1 MSRPASSSSA
11 PAAAPATRPLPA
23 AVSGVAAQVNDRLED
38 LFAAEQARWAAVDPD
53 LGPPLQVLR
62 SYVMSGGK
70 RLRPAFCYW
79 AFIGAGGTAGDRW
92 AIDGGAALE
101 MLHTAALVHDDVI
114 DGSDRRH
121 GAETV
126 HIQQAGW
133 HRTRGW
139 RGSPERFGAGAA
151 IVLGDLALV
160 YSGRLLAGAPAA
172 AISVF
177 DEMRLEVNVG
187 QYLDI
192 LGAAQGVDLPGEAA
206 VARARRICRYKTAK
220 YTVER
225 PLHLGAALASPS
237 ALEEL
242 AGPLSRFGLPLGEA
256 FQLRDDLLGVFGDSA
271 VTGKPVGDDLREGK
285 PTLLASLAASKATGP
300 ATRLLAERF
309 GSPDLS
315 EGEVADL
322 QQVIDA
328 TGAKSEVEQ
337 AIASLLEGAMK
348 ALEDVPLE
356 PDAVAALRDIGTFV
370 AGRDY

>member
-1 MSRPASSSSA
+1 V
-11 PAAAPATRPLPA
+11 
-23 AVSGVAAQVNDRLED
+23 AVSGVAARVNDRLAH
-38 LFAAEQARWAAVDPD
+38 LFDIEQARWAGLDPD
-53 LGPPLQVLR
+53 LGPPLDVLR

-79 AFIGAGGTAGDRW
+79 AFVGAGGAVDDP
-92 AIDGGAALE
+92 AVVDAGAALE

-126 HIQQAGW
+126 HVQQAGH
-133 HRTRGW
+133 HRACAW
-139 RGSPERFGAGAA
+139 RGSPDRFGAGAA

-160 YSGRLLAGAPAA
+160 YSGRLLADAPAA

-206 VARARRICRYKTAK
+206 VKRARRICRYKTAK

-225 PLHLGAALASPS
+225 PLHLGAALASPGS
-237 ALEEL
+237 LAQL

-256 FQLRDDLLGVFGDSA
+256 FQLRDDLLGVFGDTA

-285 PTLLASLAASKATGP
+285 PTLLASLAATRATG
-300 ATRLLAERF
+300 AAARLIADRF
-309 GSPDLS
+309 GAPDLS
-315 EGEVADL
+315 DAEITEL
-322 QQVIDA
+322 QHIIEA
-328 TGAKSEVEQ
+328 TGARDEVEE
-337 AIASLLEGAMK
+337 AIGMLLET
-348 ALEDVPLE
+348 ALNALALLPLQA
-356 PDAVAALRDIGTFV
+356 DAVSALGEIGAFV
-370 AGRDY
+370 AGRNY

>member
-1 MSRPASSSSA
+1 MSVTP
-11 PAAAPATRPLPA
+11 TRPLPA
-23 AVSGVAAQVNDRLED
+23 AVSGVAAKVNDRLDD
-38 LFAAEQARWAAVDPD
+38 LFATEQARWAVVDPD

-70 RLRPAFCYW
+70 RLRPALCYW
-79 AFIGAGGTAGDRW
+79 AFIGAGGTADDRW
-92 AIDGGAALE
+92 AIDGGTALE

-126 HIQQAGW
+126 HVQQAGW
-133 HRTRGW
+133 HRSRAW
-139 RGSPERFGAGAA
+139 RGSPDRFGAGAA

-192 LGAAQGVDLPGEAA
+192 LGAAEGVDLPGDVA

-237 ALEEL
+237 ALAEL
-242 AGPLSRFGLPLGEA
+242 AGPLSHFGLPLGEA

-285 PTLLASLAASKATGP
+285 PTLLASLAASRATGP
-300 ATRLLAERF
+300 AARLLAERF
-309 GSPDLS
+309 GSPDLT
-315 EGEVADL
+315 ENEVADL

-328 TGAKSEVEQ
+328 TGAKSQVEQ
-337 AIASLLEGAMK
+337 AITSLLEAAMK
-348 ALEDVPLE
+348 TLETLPLE
-356 PDAVAALRDIGTFV
+356 PDALVALREIGTFA